1 MPSFFEI
8 GPVTCMV
15 LPPKVLNR
23 RKSQENAEIQWTI
36 KDLQTDGQNFHLN
49 LVPGELNFH
58 LDINVLIYCNQK
70 L

>member
-1 MPSFFEI
+1 MPGFFEI

-36 KDLQTDGQNFHLN
+36 KDLQTDGQNFHLKF
-49 LVPGELNFH
+49 GSR
-58 LDINVLIYCNQK
+58 
-70 L
+70 